1 MSGGDAEF
9 VRPVGVWDSG
19 VGGLTVLRE
28 MRRLLPHE
36 NFVYIGDGFHAP
48 YGGRTP
54 DEITDFSLALSHFL
68 VNRHNARA
76 LVVACNTATAASAP
90 ALRDVFTPL
99 GIPVVAMEPAV
110 KPAVQATRTGKVGI
124 LATVGTLKS
133 ARFAALLARYEGGS
147 VQFITH
153 PCPGLVEAVETG
165 QTRTPETRALL
176 AGYIAPLLTQN
187 VDTIVLGCT
196 HYPVLRPL
204 IAEIAGPNVALID
217 TGEAVARRLQSVLD
231 NELGAANKGNGVDGL
246 ECYTTGDVPAFIR
259 AAQTILDIPNP
270 SVRRL
275 QWTKGELTDADT
287 ANPNNQHK

>member
-1 MSGGDAEF
+1 MGGGEAKKQ
-9 VRPVGVWDSG
+9 PVGVWDSG

-28 MRRLLPHE
+28 MRRALPDE
-36 NFVYIGDGFHAP
+36 TFVYIGDGFHAP

-54 DEITDFSLALSHFL
+54 AEITDFSFALSHFL
-68 VNRHNARA
+68 VNRHNIRA

-110 KPAVQATRTGKVGI
+110 KPAVLATKTGKVGV

-147 VQFITH
+147 VQFITQ

-176 AGYIAPLLTQN
+176 SGYIAPLLAQN

-196 HYPVLRPL
+196 HYPVLRSL
-204 IAEIAGPNVALID
+204 IAEIAGPDIVLID
-217 TGEAVARRLQSVLD
+217 TGEAVARRLHTVLG
-231 NELGAANKGNGVDGL
+231 ETGLWANKGNGAGGL

-259 AAQTILDIPNP
+259 AAQTILKIPNP
-270 SVRRL
+270 SARCL

-287 ANPNNQHK
+287 ANSNNQHK